1 MLAPKNRAYLKGLA
15 NHLKPTLNL
24 GKGDIDENIVDV
36 LNKALEANEIV
47 KIRLL
52 DTVSSTPEEII
63 DEFCLKTGAQLVGKC
78 GHIITFYRESKK
90 NKRIVL
96 PR

>member
-1 MLAPKNRAYLKGLA
+1 MLAPKNRAYLKSLA
-15 NHLKPTLNL
+15 NHLKPTLNI
-24 GKGDIDENIVDV
+24 GKGDIDENIIDV
-36 LNKALEANEIV
+36 LNKALEANEIAKV
-47 KIRLL
+47 RLL
-52 DTVSSTPEEII
+52 DTVSSTADEII
-63 DEFCLKTGAQLVGKC
+63 EVLCEKTNAQLVGKC

>member
-1 MLAPKNRAYLKGLA
+1 MLAPKNRAYLKSLA

-24 GKGDIDENIVDV
+24 GKGDIDENIIDV
-36 LNKALEANEIV
+36 LDKALEANELAKV
-47 KIRLL
+47 RLL
-52 DTVSSTPEEII
+52 DTVADTPEEII
-63 DEFCLKTGAQLVGKC
+63 ETLCNETGCELVGKC

-90 NKRIVL
+90 NKRITL

>member
-24 GKGDIDENIVDV
+24 GKGEVDENIVDV
-36 LNKALEANEIV
+36 LDKALEANEIV
-47 KIRLL
+47 KVRLL

-63 DEFCLKTGAQLVGKC
+63 DELCMKTCAQLVGKC